1 LTRYRGALI
10 GEPGVSA
17 VAARRTERVLAWKG
31 PDPVRVDA
39 AHVTL
44 RPDSLTA
51 RGTSA
56 VADYAVDWVLD
67 TGAAWVTRSL
77 SVRARGDG
85 FVRSLEL
92 RRDAGGTWSALRS
105 QDGRPAASLDVAGLD
120 GALDCDLGLCPFTN
134 TMPVLR
140 HDLVAR
146 ARRGEHHSVELVMAW
161 VAVPDLTLQVSPQ
174 RYTPLGPAPD
184 GGAMIG
190 FASGDFEAT
199 IEFDRD
205 GLVRDYPGLA
215 SRLPVN
221 RPRRRENVEPGLPA
235 PTTPPEAPAPKGSL

>member
-1 LTRYRGALI
+1 M
-10 GEPGVSA
+10 
-17 VAARRTERVLAWKG
+17 VACKEEIAMAERQPARLLAWKG
-31 PDPVRVDA
+31 PDPPRVDA
-39 AHVTL
+39 AQVAL
-44 RPDSLTA
+44 AADRLSA

-56 VADYAVDWVLD
+56 VDDYTLDWVLE
-67 TGAAWVTRSL
+67 TGAGWVTRTL

-85 FVRSLEL
+85 FSRSLDL
-92 RRDAGGTWSALRS
+92 GRGDDGTWSAGRR
-105 QDGRPAASLDVAGLD
+105 QDGQPAAGLQVAGLD
-120 GALDCDLGLCPFTN
+120 GALDGDLGLCPFTN

-146 ARRGEHHSVELVMAW
+146 ARRGQADPVELVMAW
-161 VAVPDLTLQVSPQ
+161 VAVPELTLHASPQ

-190 FASGDFEAT
+190 FASGDFRAT

-215 SRLPVN
+215 SRLAV
-221 RPRRRENVEPGLPA
+221 
-235 PTTPPEAPAPKGSL
+235 

>member
-1 LTRYRGALI
+1 
-10 GEPGVSA
+10 VD
-17 VAARRTERVLAWKG
+17 VAQVVLA
-31 PDPVRVDA
+31 PDR
-39 AHVTL
+39 
-44 RPDSLTA
+44 LTA

-56 VADYAVDWVLD
+56 VAEYVLDWVLE
-67 TGAAWVTRSL
+67 TGAGWVTRTL

-85 FVRSLEL
+85 FGRSLEL
-92 RRDAGGTWSALRS
+92 GRGDDGAWSAVRR
-105 QDGRPAASLDVAGLD
+105 QDGQRRSDLDVAGLD

-146 ARRGEHHSVELVMAW
+146 ARRGEGHPVELAMAW
-161 VAVPDLTLQVSPQ
+161 VAVPELTLHASPQ
-174 RYTPLGPAPD
+174 RYTPLGPAPG

-190 FASGDFEAT
+190 FASGNFQAT

-215 SRLPVN
+215 SRL
-221 RPRRRENVEPGLPA
+221 A
-235 PTTPPEAPAPKGSL
+235 A

>member
-1 LTRYRGALI
+1 MGACKKEI
-10 GEPGVSA
+10 SMAERQPA
-17 VAARRTERVLAWKG
+17 RVLAWKG
-31 PDPVRVDA
+31 PDPVRVDVA
-39 AHVTL
+39 QVAL
-44 RPDSLTA
+44 APDRLTA

-56 VADYAVDWVLD
+56 VADHVLDWVLE

-85 FVRSLEL
+85 FSRSLEL
-92 RRDAGGTWSALRS
+92 ARGDDGTWSAVRRH
-105 QDGRPAASLDVAGLD
+105 DGQRHTNLEVAGLD

-140 HDLVAR
+140 HDLVTR
-146 ARRGEHHSVELVMAW
+146 ARRGEADPVELVMAW
-161 VAVPDLTLQVSPQ
+161 VAVPELTLHVSPQ

-190 FASGDFEAT
+190 FASGDFQAT

-215 SRLPVN
+215 SRLAV
-221 RPRRRENVEPGLPA
+221 
-235 PTTPPEAPAPKGSL
+235 

>member
-1 LTRYRGALI
+1 MTQPRT
-10 GEPGVSA
+10 
-17 VAARRTERVLAWKG
+17 ARLLAWKG

-39 AHVTL
+39 AQVAL
-44 RPDSLTA
+44 AADRLTA

-56 VADYAVDWVLD
+56 VADYVVDWVLE
-67 TGAAWVTRSL
+67 TGAAWVTRTL

-85 FVRSLEL
+85 FSRSLEL
-92 RRDAGGTWSALRS
+92 GRGDDGTWTAVRHGAG
-105 QDGRPAASLDVAGLD
+105 QPAARLDVAGLD

-146 ARRGEHHSVELVMAW
+146 ARRGEAHPVELVMAW
-161 VAVPDLTLQVSPQ
+161 VAVPELTLEVSPQ
-174 RYTPLGPAPD
+174 RYTPLEPAPD
-184 GGAMIG
+184 GGALIG
-190 FASGDFEAT
+190 FASGDFQAA

-215 SRLPVN
+215 NRL
-221 RPRRRENVEPGLPA
+221 A
-235 PTTPPEAPAPKGSL
+235 I

>member
-1 LTRYRGALI
+1 VDAGRT
-10 GEPGVSA
+10 
-17 VAARRTERVLAWKG
+17 ARLLAWKG
-31 PDPVRVDA
+31 PDPVRVDV

-44 RPDSLTA
+44 ASDSLTA

-56 VADYAVDWVLD
+56 VADYVVDWVLE
-67 TGAAWVTRSL
+67 TGAAWVTRTL

-92 RRDAGGTWSALRS
+92 ARDADGTWSATRR
-105 QDGRPAASLDVAGLD
+105 QDGQPAAGLD
-120 GALDCDLGLCPFTN
+120 VTGLAGALDCDLGLCPFTN

-140 HDLVAR
+140 HDLVAG
-146 ARRGEHHSVELVMAW
+146 ARRGESHPVELVMAW
-161 VAVPDLTLQVSPQ
+161 VAVPDLTVAVSPQ
-174 RYTPLGPAPD
+174 RYTPLAPAPD
-184 GGAMIG
+184 GGASIG

-215 SRLPVN
+215 SRLPV
-221 RPRRRENVEPGLPA
+221 
-235 PTTPPEAPAPKGSL
+235 

>member
-1 LTRYRGALI
+1 MAERQ
-10 GEPGVSA
+10 P
-17 VAARRTERVLAWKG
+17 ARLLAWKG
-31 PDPVRVDA
+31 PDPRRVDA
-39 AHVTL
+39 AQVAL
-44 RPDSLTA
+44 APDRLTA

-56 VADYAVDWVLD
+56 VEDYVLD
-67 TGAAWVTRSL
+67 WALETGAAWVTRTL

-85 FVRSLEL
+85 FGRSLEL
-92 RRDAGGTWSALRS
+92 GRGDDGTWSAVRR
-105 QDGRPAASLDVAGLD
+105 QDGQPPTDLDVAGLD

-146 ARRGEHHSVELVMAW
+146 ARRGEVRPLELLMAW
-161 VAVPDLTLQVSPQ
+161 VAVPELTLQASPQ

-190 FASGDFEAT
+190 FASGDFQAI

-215 SRLPVN
+215 SRLAV
-221 RPRRRENVEPGLPA
+221 
-235 PTTPPEAPAPKGSL
+235 

>member
-1 LTRYRGALI
+1 MSMAERQ
-10 GEPGVSA
+10 P
-17 VAARRTERVLAWKG
+17 ARMLAWKG
-31 PDPVRVDA
+31 PDPLRVDA
-39 AHVTL
+39 AQVAL
-44 RPDSLTA
+44 APDRLTA

-56 VADYAVDWVLD
+56 VEDYVLDWVLE
-67 TGAAWVTRSL
+67 TGAAWVTRTL

-85 FVRSLEL
+85 FSRSLEL
-92 RRDAGGTWSALRS
+92 GRGDDGAWSAVRR
-105 QDGRPAASLDVAGLD
+105 QDGQPAERLDVAGLD

-140 HDLVAR
+140 HDLVAG
-146 ARRGEHHSVELVMAW
+146 ARRGEAHPVELVMAW
-161 VAVPDLTLQVSPQ
+161 VAVPELTLQVSPQ

-190 FASGDFEAT
+190 FASGDFQAT

-215 SRLPVN
+215 SRLAV
-221 RPRRRENVEPGLPA
+221 
-235 PTTPPEAPAPKGSL
+235 

>member
-1 LTRYRGALI
+1 M
-10 GEPGVSA
+10 SA
-17 VAARRTERVLAWKG
+17 VDERRTERVLAWTG
-31 PDPVRVDA
+31 PDPPRVDA

-44 RPDSLTA
+44 RPDRLRA

-56 VADYAVDWVLD
+56 VAGYAVDWALD
-67 TGAAWVTRSL
+67 TGAGWVTRSL

-92 RRDAGGTWSALRS
+92 GRDADGAWSAVRA
-105 QDGRPAASLDVAGLD
+105 QDGQPAAGLDVAGLD

-146 ARRGEHHSVELVMAW
+146 ARRGQDHGVDLVMAW
-161 VAVPDLTLQVSPQ
+161 VAVPDLTVEVSRQ

-190 FASGDFEAT
+190 FASGDFETT

-215 SRLPVN
+215 SRLPV
-221 RPRRRENVEPGLPA
+221 
-235 PTTPPEAPAPKGSL
+235 

>member
-1 LTRYRGALI
+1 MGA
-10 GEPGVSA
+10 G
-17 VAARRTERVLAWKG
+17 RTERVLAWKG

-44 RPDSLTA
+44 RPNGLRA

-67 TGAAWVTRSL
+67 AGAGWVTRSL

-85 FVRSLEL
+85 FARALEL
-92 RRDAGGTWSALRS
+92 RRDAGGTWSAVRS
-105 QDGRPAASLDVAGLD
+105 QDGQPAASLDVAGLD

-146 ARRGEHHSVELVMAW
+146 ARRGEAQGVELVMAW
-161 VAVPDLTLQVSPQ
+161 VAVPELTVEASPQ
-174 RYTPLGPAPD
+174 HYTPLGPAHD

-190 FASGDFEAT
+190 FTSGDFETT

-215 SRLPVN
+215 TRLPV
-221 RPRRRENVEPGLPA
+221 
-235 PTTPPEAPAPKGSL
+235 